1 MMTIRLYDLLCFIGS
16 MNDDYKII
24 IYTIINLLCFIG
36 SMNDD
41 YKIIRFVVFYRKYE

>member
-24 IYTIINLLCFIG
+24 QSL
-36 SMNDD
+36 
-41 YKIIRFVVFYRKYE
+41 VFYRKYE

>member
-1 MMTIRLYDLLCFIGS
+1 MMTIRLYDLFCFIGS
-16 MNDDYKII
+16 MNDG
-24 IYTIINLLCFIG
+24 YTIINLLCFIG